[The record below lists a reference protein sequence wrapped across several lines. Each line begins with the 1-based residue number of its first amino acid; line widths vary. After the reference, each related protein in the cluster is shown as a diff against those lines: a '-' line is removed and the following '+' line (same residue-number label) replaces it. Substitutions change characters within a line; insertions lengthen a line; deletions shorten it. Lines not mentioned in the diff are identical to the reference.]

1 MGKYAFRLPD
11 IGEGIAEAEISEWY
25 VAVGDTVEEDQQ
37 LVDVMT
43 DKATVDISSP
53 VSGKV
58 VSLNGAVGD
67 MLAVGSVLVE
77 FEVEGDADAVDDGGQ
92 GDSTSPEAATQKASD
107 AEPPQKDEP
116 AQKRQAPAE
125 AKSGTFAA
133 SAKQTASPSASK
145 PAKTAADAAK
155 DGSPAMRR
163 GAASGKGSGAPL
175 ASPATRRKAHEHG
188 IALQYVTGTGPA
200 GRILEADLEAYIA
213 DGAPKPGGGSGLRQR
228 TGVDDIRIVGMRRRI
243 AEKMQQSKRSIPHF
257 CYVEEFDMT
266 ALEDL
271 RATMNAGRGEDQSK
285 LTVLP
290 FLIRAVAR
298 LLPDYP
304 MLNGHYDEAEEAFRA
319 HEAFHAGIATQ
330 TERGLSVPVV
340 RHAESLGV
348 WDCAAEIRRV
358 SEAAREGTASRD
370 ELSGST
376 LTITSLGPLGGI
388 SATPVI
394 NHPEVGI
401 IGPNKMVERPVVID
415 GRIEIR
421 KIMNLSSSF
430 DHRIVDGYDAAR
442 FIQDLKRLI
451 ECPALIFAED
461 E

>member
-37 LVDVMT
+37 LVDVLT

-58 VSLNGAVGD
+58 LSLNGSVGD

-77 FEVEGDADAVDDGGQ
+77 FEVEGDVEVSDEGEDD
-92 GDSTSPEAATQKASD
+92 DSASEEAATERAAT
-107 AEPPQKDEP
+107 AEPSKKDEP
-116 AQKRQAPAE
+116 SHKREAPAE
-125 AKSGTFAA
+125 AKSEEPAA
-133 SAKQTASPSASK
+133 SAAKRASSSPSG
-145 PAKTAADAAK
+145 PAKPTSGGAK

-163 GAASGKGSGAPL
+163 GAASAKGAGAPL

-213 DGAPKPGGGSGLRQR
+213 NGAPTPGGGSGLRQR
-228 TGVDDIRIVGMRRRI
+228 SGVEDIRIVGMRRRI

-257 CYVEEFDMT
+257 CYVEEFDIT
-266 ALEDL
+266 ALEEL
-271 RATMNAGRGEDQSK
+271 RAAMNAGRSDDQPK

-304 MLNGHYDEAEEAFRA
+304 MLNGHYDEAEEVFRA
-319 HEAFHAGIATQ
+319 HEAFHVGIATQ

-358 SEAAREGTASRD
+358 AAAAREGTASRD

-401 IGPNKMVERPVVID
+401 IGPNKMVDRPVVID

-421 KIMNLSSSF
+421 KIMNVSSSF

-461 E
+461 A

>member
-67 MLAVGSVLVE
+67 MLAVGSVLIE
-77 FEVEGDADAVDDGGQ
+77 FEIEGDADAVDDGAQ
-92 GDSTSPEAATQKASD
+92 DDSALPEAATQKASD
-107 AEPPQKDEP
+107 AEQPQKDEP
-116 AQKRQAPAE
+116 AQKQKAAAE
-125 AKSGTFAA
+125 AKSGKPAA
-133 SAKQTASPSASK
+133 SPPSK
-145 PAKTAADAAK
+145 PAKPVTK
-155 DGSPAMRR
+155 STGDGSPAMRR
-163 GAASGKGSGAPL
+163 GAASAKGAGVPL

-188 IALQYVTGTGPA
+188 IALQYVPGTGPA

-213 DGAPKPGGGSGLRQR
+213 DGAPTPGGGSGLRQR
-228 TGVDDIRIVGMRRRI
+228 SGVDDIRIVGMRRRI

-266 ALEDL
+266 ALEEL
-271 RATMNAGRGEDQSK
+271 RAAMNGGRRDDQPK

-304 MLNGHYDEAEEAFRA
+304 MLNGHYDEAEEVFRA

-330 TERGLSVPVV
+330 TDRGLSVPVV

-401 IGPNKMVERPVVID
+401 IGPNKMVDRPVVID

-421 KIMNLSSSF
+421 KIMNVSSSF

-442 FIQDLKRLI
+442 FVQDLKRLI

>member
-77 FEVEGDADAVDDGGQ
+77 FEVAGDADADAADD
-92 GDSTSPEAATQKASD
+92 SAATAKKAGA
-107 AEPPQKDEP
+107 AEPSKKDEP
-116 AQKRQAPAE
+116 AQKGKAATE
-125 AKSGTFAA
+125 EKSGK
-133 SAKQTASPSASK
+133 SATETASSSSAK

-163 GAASGKGSGAPL
+163 GAASAKGSGAPL

-188 IALQYVTGTGPA
+188 IALQYVPGTGPA

-213 DGAPKPGGGSGLRQR
+213 NGAPTGRSGSGLRQR
-228 TGVDDIRIVGMRRRI
+228 TGVEDIRIVGMRRRI

-266 ALEDL
+266 ALEEL
-271 RATMNAGRGEDQSK
+271 RATMNAGRNEDQPK

-298 LLPDYP
+298 LLPSYA
-304 MLNGHYDEAEEAFRA
+304 MLNGHYDEGEEVFRA

-376 LTITSLGPLGGI
+376 LTITNLGPLGGI

-401 IGPNKMVERPVVID
+401 IGPNKMVDRPVVID

-421 KIMNLSSSF
+421 KIMNVSSSF

-461 E
+461 A